1 MTDAPGTG
9 EPRTSGTPGFE
20 RGTDGPRVI
29 VVGFDGTPPSLRA
42 GAYAAGLAR
51 RQRARLVVAHVAA
64 TPAAAMLAPSQPWP
78 LEETLSEIADDLRK
92 QVEAEAEVIGI
103 RAEFVVRRGDPFQEL
118 TRLCGELLADAVV
131 VGASASAG
139 HRITGSLAVRL
150 VRCGRWPVTVVP

>member
-1 MTDAPGTG
+1 MTDAPGAG

-29 VVGFDGTPPSLRA
+29 VVGFDGSAPSERA

-51 RQRARLVVAHVAA
+51 RQRARLVVAHVVAPSA
-64 TPAAAMLAPSQPWP
+64 LAMLSSVP
-78 LEETLSEIADDLRK
+78 LEATLDEIAADLRRRSAD
-92 QVEAEAEVIGI
+92 EAERLGIG
-103 RAEFVVRRGDPFQEL
+103 AEFVVRRGDPYLEL
-118 TRLCGELLADAVV
+118 TRICTELLADAVV

-139 HRITGSLAVRL
+139 HRIMGSLAVRM